1 MSNWKVQAALTA
13 EFLVSEGNGQISR
26 ERIVVKAGA
35 ALPAGQVLG
44 VTSTGEYA
52 PYDNAANDGSE
63 VAAAVLYAP
72 LTASEASRPATGI
85 VRLAEVVGGLLTG
98 LDAAG
103 RGDLAERH
111 VIIR

>member
-1 MSNWKVQAALTA
+1 MLNVKQQGVLPA

-26 ERIVVKAGA
+26 ERIIVKAGP

-63 VAAAVLYAP
+63 VAAAVLYAA
-72 LTASEASRPATGI
+72 LAASEAPRPATGV

>member
-72 LTASEASRPATGI
+72 LAASDASR
-85 VRLAEVVGGLLTG
+85 
-98 LDAAG
+98 
-103 RGDLAERH
+103 RGPPCRTRRH
-111 VIIR
+111 ARNEARRRSPRCGAPES

>member
-1 MSNWKVQAALTA
+1 MSNVKVQGSQTA

-26 ERIVVKAGA
+26 EHIVVKAGP

-72 LTASEASRPATGI
+72 LSASDAPRSATGI
-85 VRLAEVVGGLLTG
+85 VRLAEVAAARLTS

-103 RGDLAERH
+103 RNDLAERH
-111 VIIR
+111 VIVR

>member
-1 MSNWKVQAALTA
+1 MWKWMIQDTLPA
-13 EFLVSEGNGQISR
+13 EFLVSEGSGQISR
-26 ERIVVKAGA
+26 ERIVVKAGPV
-35 ALPAGQVLG
+35 LPAGQVLG

-63 VAAAVLYAP
+63 VAAAILYAP
-72 LTASEASRPATGI
+72 LAASESPRPATGI

-111 VIIR
+111 VIVR

>member
-1 MSNWKVQAALTA
+1 MSNVKVQGSQTA

-26 ERIVVKAGA
+26 EHIVVKAGP

-52 PYDNAANDGSE
+52 PYDKAANDGSE

-72 LTASEASRPATGI
+72 LSASDAPRSATGI
-85 VRLAEVVGGLLTG
+85 VRLAEVAASRLTG
-98 LDAAG
+98 LDATG
-103 RGDLAERH
+103 RNDLAERH
-111 VIIR
+111 VIVR

>member
-1 MSNWKVQAALTA
+1 MSNVKVQGSQTA

-26 ERIVVKAGA
+26 EHIVVKAGP
-35 ALPAGQVLG
+35 ALPSGQVLG

-72 LTASEASRPATGI
+72 LPASEAPRSATGI
-85 VRLAEVVGGLLTG
+85 VRLAEIAAARLTG

-103 RGDLAERH
+103 RTDLAERH
-111 VIIR
+111 MIVR

>member
-1 MSNWKVQAALTA
+1 MSNVKVQGSQTA

-63 VAAAVLYAP
+63 VAAAVLYAALAKSDAP
-72 LTASEASRPATGI
+72 RPATGI
-85 VRLAEVVGGLLTG
+85 VRLAEVAGGLLTG
-98 LDAAG
+98 LDVAG

-111 VIIR
+111 VIVR

>member
-1 MSNWKVQAALTA
+1 MSNVKQQGVLPA

-26 ERIVVKAGA
+26 ESIVVKAGP

-44 VTSTGEYA
+44 VTGTGEYA
-52 PYDNAANDGSE
+52 PYLNTANDGSE
-63 VAAAVLYAP
+63 VAAAILYAP
-72 LTASEASRPATGI
+72 LSASEASRPATGI

-103 RGDLAERH
+103 RSDLTERH

>member
-1 MSNWKVQAALTA
+1 MSNVKQQGVLPA

-26 ERIVVKAGA
+26 ERIVVKAGP

-52 PYDNAANDGSE
+52 PYDNTANDGSE

-72 LTASEASRPATGI
+72 LVASEAPRPATGV

-111 VIIR
+111 VIVR